1 MRHITAHISI
11 WNKLGW
17 IGIICYFVFAAAAP
31 EVLSEGNTWVGLSMA
46 LLCVVLIS
54 LPWKKL
60 FNVLALVGMMAW
72 LVVTRA
78 IPGFTFLQHNPI
90 WLLIG
95 LACVI
100 VSCWDPDPEDV
111 ETEVE
116 LDPDLARSPSSRTA
130 SGETRNIRSFT
141 PARYN
146 PSRFS
151 TRDNATYPMPGAKVR
166 RRSMTAR
173 SSVIPCDL
181 WIVMAHAQRN
191 GT

>member
-1 MRHITAHISI
+1 M
-11 WNKLGW
+11 G
-17 IGIICYFVFAAAAP
+17 GP
-31 EVLSEGNTWVGLSMA
+31 EHG

-100 VSCWDPDPEDV
+100 VSCWDPDPEDI

-116 LDPDLARSPSSRTA
+116 LDPDLARSLQA
-130 SGETRNIRSFT
+130 MG
-141 PARYN
+141 
-146 PSRFS
+146 
-151 TRDNATYPMPGAKVR
+151 
-166 RRSMTAR
+166 
-173 SSVIPCDL
+173 
-181 WIVMAHAQRN
+181 
-191 GT
+191 

>member
-1 MRHITAHISI
+1 MWPVYNLRKLTIERRTLREDGMSCVTLPRTFRFGTNSAGSASSAISYSPQPHR
-11 WNKLGW
+11 KY
-17 IGIICYFVFAAAAP
+17 CRKA
-31 EVLSEGNTWVGLSMA
+31 NTWVGLSMA

-60 FNVLALVGMMAW
+60 FNVLAPVGMMAW

-100 VSCWDPDPEDV
+100 VSCWDPDPEDI

-116 LDPDLARSPSSRTA
+116 LDPDLARSLQA
-130 SGETRNIRSFT
+130 MG
-141 PARYN
+141 
-146 PSRFS
+146 
-151 TRDNATYPMPGAKVR
+151 
-166 RRSMTAR
+166 
-173 SSVIPCDL
+173 
-181 WIVMAHAQRN
+181 
-191 GT
+191 